1 MGETADFFAD
11 EDVPRARVAVL
22 LKHSSRLRR
31 VRGLAG
37 SSRQGAFLNGYGD
50 DPGCAKI
57 HNEQTLAL
65 VGVCVNRGGA
75 GAAGGRR

>member
-31 VRGLAG
+31 VRGLAARLG
-37 SSRQGAFLNGYGD
+37 RVLSSTD
-50 DPGCAKI
+50 TETTP
-57 HNEQTLAL
+57 
-65 VGVCVNRGGA
+65 
-75 GAAGGRR
+75 AAPKSIMSRR